1 MERPQFSWELAR
13 EAWPALLEGLKITV
27 ELTFIVIAISLVLGI
42 FVALGRLSK
51 NRLLSTVVGFYVDFM
66 RATPLLLQL
75 IYIYFVLP
83 TVGIRLEP
91 FTAAVL
97 GLSLNYSAYLSE
109 VYRSGIQAIPRGQ
122 LDAAAALGMKPSLT
136 MRRIVLPQA
145 IRIVIPTLG
154 NYFVALFKDTSLA
167 SFLTLQELL
176 FSGQI
181 IISRTYDYFT
191 IYTMVIF
198 MYFLVG
204 YPSLIAVRYLEKR
217 TRNGYGRRRTVS
229 ALAPAQPS
237 SESEIDDPT
246 G

>member
-1 MERPQFSWELAR
+1 VERPEFSWDLAR
-13 EAWPALLEGLKITV
+13 ASWPAVLEGLKITV
-27 ELTFIVIAISLVLGI
+27 ELTFIGIAISRGLGI
-42 FVALGRLSK
+42 FGGLGRLSK

-83 TVGIRLEP
+83 TVGIRLDP
-91 FTAAVL
+91 FVAAVL

-122 LDAAAALGMKPSLT
+122 LDAAAALGMRPSLT
-136 MRRIVLPQA
+136 MSRIVLPQA

-191 IYTMVIF
+191 IYTMVLF

-204 YPSLIAVRYLEKR
+204 YPSLILVRYLEKM
-217 TRNGYGRRRTVS
+217 TKNGYGRRRRAVS
-229 ALAPAQPS
+229 LPADQAILNEPA
-237 SESEIDDPT
+237 

>member
-13 EAWPALLEGLKITV
+13 ASWPALLEGLKITV

-51 NRLLSTVVGFYVDFM
+51 NRLLSTLVGFYVDFM

-83 TVGIRLEP
+83 TIGIRLDP
-91 FTAAVL
+91 FVAAIV

-122 LDAAAALGMKPSLT
+122 LDAAAALGMSPALT
-136 MRRIVLPQA
+136 MRRIILPQA
-145 IRIVIPTLG
+145 VRIVIPTLG

-191 IYTMVIF
+191 IYTMVLF

-204 YPSLIAVRYLEKR
+204 YPSLMFVRYLEKL
-217 TRNGYGRRRTVS
+217 TKNGYGRRRRNTS
-229 ALAPAQPS
+229 IPADQAILNEPA
-237 SESEIDDPT
+237 

>member
-1 MERPQFSWELAR
+1 VERPTFDLTLAQ
-13 EAWPALLEGLKITV
+13 ESLPALLEGLKITV
-27 ELTFIVIAISLVLGI
+27 ELTFIVLAISLVLGI
-42 FVALGRLSK
+42 FVALSRLSK
-51 NRLLSTVVGFYVDFM
+51 SRVLSTVTGFYVDFM

-83 TVGIRLEP
+83 TIGIRPDP
-91 FTAAVL
+91 FVAGVV
-97 GLSLNYSAYLSE
+97 GLSLNYAAYLSE

-122 LDAAAALGMKPSLT
+122 LDAAAALGMRPSVT

-167 SFLTLQELL
+167 SALTLQELL

-191 IYTMVIF
+191 IYTMVLF
-198 MYFLVG
+198 LYFLVG
-204 YPSLIAVRYLEKR
+204 YPSLMFVRYLERLTKA
-217 TRNGYGRRRTVS
+217 GYRRRRS
-229 ALAPAQPS
+229 PESPRLPIRPS
-237 SESEIDDPT
+237 
-246 G
+246 

>member
-1 MERPQFSWELAR
+1 MERPALDWALAR
-13 EAWPALLEGLKITV
+13 ESLPALFEGLKITV
-27 ELTFIVIAISLVLGI
+27 ELTFIVIAISLILGI

-51 NRLLSTVVGFYVDFM
+51 NPVLRIVTGFYVDFM

-83 TVGIRLEP
+83 TVGIRLDP
-91 FTAAVL
+91 FVAAIV
-97 GLSLNYSAYLSE
+97 GLSLNYAAYLSE

-122 LDAAAALGMKPSLT
+122 LDAAAALGMRPSLI

-145 IRIVIPTLG
+145 IRIVIPALG

-167 SFLTLQELL
+167 SALTLQELL

-191 IYTMVIF
+191 IYTMVLVL
-198 MYFLVG
+198 YFLVG
-204 YPSLIAVRYLEKR
+204 YPALMLVRYLEKL
-217 TRNGYGRRRTVS
+217 TKAGYRRRRS
-229 ALAPAQPS
+229 PASLPLPIRPS
-237 SESEIDDPT
+237 
-246 G
+246 

>member
-1 MERPQFSWELAR
+1 MERPTFDMTLAR
-13 EAWPALLEGLKITV
+13 ESLPGLLEGLKITV
-27 ELTFIVIAISLVLGI
+27 ELTFIVLAISLVLGI

-51 NRLLSTVVGFYVDFM
+51 NRVLSTVTGFYVDFM

-83 TVGIRLEP
+83 TIGIRPDP
-91 FTAAVL
+91 FVAGVV
-97 GLSLNYSAYLSE
+97 GLSLNYAAYLSE

-122 LDAAAALGMKPSLT
+122 LDAAAALGMRPSLT

-154 NYFVALFKDTSLA
+154 NYFVALFKDTSLVSA
-167 SFLTLQELL
+167 LTLQELL

-191 IYTMVIF
+191 IYTMVLF
-198 MYFLVG
+198 LYFLVG
-204 YPSLIAVRYLEKR
+204 YPALIFVRYLEKL
-217 TRNGYGRRRTVS
+217 TKAGYRRRRS
-229 ALAPAQPS
+229 PESLRLPLAPS
-237 SESEIDDPT
+237 
-246 G
+246 

>member
-1 MERPQFSWELAR
+1 MERPELDWALAR
-13 EAWPALLEGLKITV
+13 EALPALIEGLKITV
-27 ELTFIVIAISLVLGI
+27 ELTFIVIGISLILGI

-51 NRLLSTVVGFYVDFM
+51 NPVLRIVTGFYVDFM

-83 TVGIRLEP
+83 TVGIRLDP
-91 FTAAVL
+91 FVAAIV
-97 GLSLNYSAYLSE
+97 GLSLNYAAYLSE

-122 LDAAAALGMKPSLT
+122 LDAAAALGMRPSLI

-145 IRIVIPTLG
+145 IRIVIPALG

-167 SFLTLQELL
+167 SALTLQELL

-191 IYTMVIF
+191 IYTMVLVL
-198 MYFLVG
+198 YFLVG
-204 YPSLIAVRYLEKR
+204 YPALMFVRYLEKL
-217 TRNGYGRRRTVS
+217 TKAGYRRRRS
-229 ALAPAQPS
+229 PARLPLPS
-237 SESEIDDPT
+237 RPS
-246 G
+246 

>member
-1 MERPQFSWELAR
+1 MR
-13 EAWPALLEGLKITV
+13 ESWPALIEGLKITV
-27 ELTFIVIAISLVLGI
+27 ELTFIVIVISLILGI
-42 FVALGRLSK
+42 FIALARLSK
-51 NRLLSTVVGFYVDFM
+51 NRALRTVTGFYVDFM

-83 TVGIRLEP
+83 TVGIRLDP
-91 FTAAVL
+91 FVAAVV
-97 GLSLNYSAYLSE
+97 GLSLNYAAYLSE

-122 LDAAAALGMKPSLT
+122 LDAAAALGMSPALA

-167 SFLTLQELL
+167 SALTLQELL

-191 IYTMVIF
+191 IYTMVLF
-198 MYFLVG
+198 LYFLVG
-204 YPSLIAVRYLEKR
+204 YPALIFVRYLEKR
-217 TRNGYGRRRTVS
+217 TRSGYQRRR
-229 ALAPAQPS
+229 PARVAMPIQPS
-237 SESEIDDPT
+237 
-246 G
+246 

>member
-1 MERPQFSWELAR
+1 MERPTIDWALVR
-13 EAWPALLEGLKITV
+13 ESWPALLEGLKITV
-27 ELTFIVIAISLVLGI
+27 ELTFIVIAISLILGI
-42 FVALGRLSK
+42 FVALARMSK
-51 NRLLSTVVGFYVDFM
+51 HRVLRAVTGFYVDFM

-83 TVGIRLEP
+83 TIGIRLDP
-91 FTAAVL
+91 FVAAVV

-122 LDAAAALGMKPSLT
+122 LDAAAALGMSPSLS

-167 SFLTLQELL
+167 SALTLQELL

-191 IYTMVIF
+191 IYSMVLV
-198 MYFLVG
+198 MYFVVG
-204 YPSLIAVRYLEKR
+204 YAALIGVRYLEKR
-217 TRNGYGRRRTVS
+217 TKSGYRRRLPARVS
-229 ALAPAQPS
+229 LPIQP
-237 SESEIDDPT
+237 T
-246 G
+246 

>member
-1 MERPQFSWELAR
+1 M
-13 EAWPALLEGLKITV
+13 PALLEGLKITV
-27 ELTFIVIAISLVLGI
+27 ELTFIVIVISLILGI

-51 NRLLSTVVGFYVDFM
+51 NRLLRTVTGFYVDFM

-83 TVGIRLEP
+83 TVGIRLDP
-91 FTAAVL
+91 FVAGVI

-122 LDAAAALGMKPSLT
+122 LDAAAALGMSPALT
-136 MRRIVLPQA
+136 MRRIILPQA

-154 NYFVALFKDTSLA
+154 NYFVALFKDTSLV

-191 IYTMVIF
+191 IYTMVLF
-198 MYFLVG
+198 LYFLVG
-204 YPSLIAVRYLEKR
+204 YPALIFVRYLEKR
-217 TRNGYGRRRTVS
+217 TKNGYGRRSRPESVP
-229 ALAPAQPS
+229 LPIQPTWG
-237 SESEIDDPT
+237 SE
-246 G
+246 

>member
-1 MERPQFSWELAR
+1 MSRPTFDWTLAR
-13 EAWPALLEGLKITV
+13 EALPALLEGLKITV

-42 FVALGRLSK
+42 FIALGRLSK
-51 NRLLSTVVGFYVDFM
+51 NRFLSAVTGFYVDFM

-83 TVGIRLEP
+83 TIGIRLDP
-91 FTAAVL
+91 FVAGVV

-122 LDAAAALGMKPSLT
+122 LDAAAALGMRPSLT

-167 SFLTLQELL
+167 SALTLQELL

-191 IYTMVIF
+191 IYTMVLF
-198 MYFLVG
+198 LYFLVG
-204 YPSLIAVRYLEKR
+204 YPALIFVRYLEKL
-217 TRNGYGRRRTVS
+217 TKAGYRRRRN
-229 ALAPAQPS
+229 PAELPVPS
-237 SESEIDDPT
+237 RPA
-246 G
+246 

>member
-1 MERPQFSWELAR
+1 VERPALDWSLAR
-13 EAWPALLEGLKITV
+13 EALPALIEGLKITV
-27 ELTFIVIAISLVLGI
+27 ELTFIVIAISLILGI

-51 NRLLSTVVGFYVDFM
+51 NRALRIVTGFYVDFM

-91 FTAAVL
+91 FVAAVV
-97 GLSLNYSAYLSE
+97 GLSLNYAAYLSE

-122 LDAAAALGMKPSLT
+122 LDAAAALGMRPSLI

-167 SFLTLQELL
+167 SALTLQELL

-191 IYTMVIF
+191 IYTMVLVL
-198 MYFLVG
+198 YFLVG
-204 YPSLIAVRYLEKR
+204 YPTLIFVRYLEKL
-217 TRNGYGRRRTVS
+217 TKAGYRRRRGPGS
-229 ALAPAQPS
+229 QPLPIRPS
-237 SESEIDDPT
+237 
-246 G
+246 

>member
-1 MERPQFSWELAR
+1 VERPEFSWELAR
-13 EAWPALLEGLKITV
+13 ASWPALLEGLKITV

-51 NRLLSTVVGFYVDFM
+51 NRLLSTVVGLYVDFM

-83 TVGIRLEP
+83 TIGIRLDP
-91 FTAAVL
+91 FVAAVL

-122 LDAAAALGMKPSLT
+122 LDAAAALGMQPSLT
-136 MRRIVLPQA
+136 MRRIILPQA

-191 IYTMVIF
+191 IYTMVLF

-204 YPSLIAVRYLEKR
+204 YPSLMFVRYLEKL
-217 TRNGYGRRRTVS
+217 TKNGYGRRRRAAS
-229 ALAPAQPS
+229 IPADQAIMNEPA
-237 SESEIDDPT
+237 

>member
-1 MERPQFSWELAR
+1 VERPQFSWELAR
-13 EAWPALLEGLKITV
+13 ASWPALLEGLKITV
-27 ELTFIVIAISLVLGI
+27 ELTFIVIAISLVMGI
-42 FVALGRLSK
+42 FVALGRMSK
-51 NRLLSTVVGFYVDFM
+51 NRLLSAVVGFYVDFM

-83 TVGIRLEP
+83 TVGIRLDP
-91 FTAAVL
+91 FVAAIV

-122 LDAAAALGMKPSLT
+122 LDAAAALGMRPSLT

-191 IYTMVIF
+191 IYTMVLF
-198 MYFLVG
+198 FYFLVG
-204 YPSLIAVRYLEKR
+204 YPALILVRYLEKM
-217 TRNGYGRRRTVS
+217 TKNGYGRRRRPE
-229 ALAPAQPS
+229 ALPAEQAILREP
-237 SESEIDDPT
+237 I

>member
-1 MERPQFSWELAR
+1 VERPEFSWDLAR
-13 EAWPALLEGLKITV
+13 ASWPALLEGLKITV

-83 TVGIRLEP
+83 TVGIRLDP
-91 FTAAVL
+91 FVAAVL

-122 LDAAAALGMKPSLT
+122 LDAAAALGMRPSLT

-191 IYTMVIF
+191 IYTMVLF

-204 YPSLIAVRYLEKR
+204 YPSLILVRYLEKM
-217 TRNGYGRRRTVS
+217 TKNGYGRRRRAVS
-229 ALAPAQPS
+229 LPADQAILNEPA
-237 SESEIDDPT
+237 

>member
-1 MERPQFSWELAR
+1 LPT
-13 EAWPALLEGLKITV
+13 LLTGLKITV
-27 ELTFIVIAISLVLGI
+27 ELTFIVIVIALILGV
-42 FVALGRLSK
+42 FVALARLSK
-51 NRLLSTVVGFYVDFM
+51 IRVLSAVTGAYVEFM

-83 TVGIRLEP
+83 AVGIRLDP
-91 FTAAVL
+91 FVAAVV
-97 GLSLNYSAYLSE
+97 GLSINYAAYLSE

-122 LDAAAALGMKPSLT
+122 LDAAAALGMTPSLT

-167 SFLTLQELL
+167 SALTLQELL

-191 IYTMVIF
+191 IYTMVF
-198 MYFLVG
+198 FLYFVVG
-204 YPSLIAVRYLEKR
+204 YPASLFVRYLEK
-217 TRNGYGRRRTVS
+217 TTKTGYRRRRRRAIRPVLTRTS
-229 ALAPAQPS
+229 
-237 SESEIDDPT
+237 
-246 G
+246 

>member
-1 MERPQFSWELAR
+1 MERPQFDWELAR
-13 EAWPALLEGLKITV
+13 ASWPALLEGLKLTV
-27 ELTFIVIAISLVLGI
+27 ELTFIVIAISLVCGV
-42 FVALGRLSK
+42 FVALGRMSK
-51 NRLLSTVVGFYVDFM
+51 HRSLRIVIGAYVDFM

-75 IYIYFVLP
+75 IYLYFVLP
-83 TVGIRLEP
+83 AFGIRLDP
-91 FTAAVL
+91 FVAAVV

-122 LDAAAALGMKPSLT
+122 LDAAAALGMSPSLS

-167 SFLTLQELL
+167 SALTLQELL

-181 IISRTYDYFT
+181 IITRTYDYFT
-191 IYTMVIF
+191 IYSMVLF

-204 YPSLIAVRYLEKR
+204 YPALLFVRYLEKR
-217 TRNGYGRRRTVS
+217 TSKGYGRRRRTASV
-229 ALAPAQPS
+229 APPSQIQPTWGT
-237 SESEIDDPT
+237 D
-246 G
+246 

>member
-1 MERPQFSWELAR
+1 MALAR
-13 EAWPALLEGLKITV
+13 ESWPALLEGLKITV

-51 NRLLSTVVGFYVDFM
+51 HRLLRIVVGFYVDFM
-66 RATPLLLQL
+66 RQPRFSCSSFTSISCFLPSA
-75 IYIYFVLP
+75 FVW
-83 TVGIRLEP
+83 IHSSRR
-91 FTAAVL
+91 L

-122 LDAAAALGMKPSLT
+122 LDAAAALGMRPSLT

-154 NYFVALFKDTSLA
+154 NYFVALFKDTSLV

-191 IYTMVIF
+191 IYTMVLF

-204 YPSLIAVRYLEKR
+204 YPALIFVRYLEKL
-217 TRNGYGRRRTVS
+217 TKAGYRRRRRPESLPV
-229 ALAPAQPS
+229 PVRPS
-237 SESEIDDPT
+237 
-246 G
+246 

>member
-1 MERPQFSWELAR
+1 MR
-13 EAWPALLEGLKITV
+13 ESWPALLEGLKITV
-27 ELTFIVIAISLVLGI
+27 ELTFIVIVISLILGI
-42 FVALGRLSK
+42 FVALARLSK
-51 NRLLSTVVGFYVDFM
+51 NRVLRSVTGFYVDFM

-83 TVGIRLEP
+83 TVGIRLDP
-91 FTAAVL
+91 FVAAVV
-97 GLSLNYSAYLSE
+97 GLSLNYAAYLSE

-122 LDAAAALGMKPSLT
+122 LDAAAALGMRPSLT

-167 SFLTLQELL
+167 SALTLQELL

-191 IYTMVIF
+191 IYSMVLF

-204 YPSLIAVRYLEKR
+204 YPALIFVRYLEKM
-217 TRNGYGRRRTVS
+217 TKAGYRRRRPPVN
-229 ALAPAQPS
+229 LPVPVQP
-237 SESEIDDPT
+237 T
-246 G
+246 